1 MVENASG
8 DEGEETDV
16 GHADTRSLVADE
28 PTSALDASV
37 RAQIVNLLSDLEE
50 TLGIGF
56 VSDRIVVMYLGEVV
70 EYGPAADVFANGIF
84 AGRFPP
90 VAPNP
95 FRRFQE
101 ADLDLETLGTQA
113 AADLRFTIVPVA
125 EEGAPLGPF
134 TEARWELWAGPGLDA
149 KDPVDGVPAKR

>member
-50 TLGIGF
+50 TLGISF

-70 EYGPAADVFANGIF
+70 EYGPAADVFD
-84 AGRFPP
+84 
-90 VAPNP
+90 APARP
-95 FRRFQE
+95 C
-101 ADLDLETLGTQA
+101 
-113 AADLRFTIVPVA
+113 
-125 EEGAPLGPF
+125 APAL
-134 TEARWELWAGPGLDA
+134 LDA
-149 KDPVDGVPAKR
+149 FPAPDPAREANRKIELIAGE